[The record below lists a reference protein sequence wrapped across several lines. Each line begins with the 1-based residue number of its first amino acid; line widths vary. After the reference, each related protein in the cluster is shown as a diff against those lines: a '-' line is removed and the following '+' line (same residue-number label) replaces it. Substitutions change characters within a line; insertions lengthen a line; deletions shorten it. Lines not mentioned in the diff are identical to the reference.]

1 MFGNGKKYQ
10 DPKSINRLISD
21 VEKMK
26 FDGSLNKKP
35 EIKIG
40 GEKVKL
46 NMSVIDEMSETTY
59 QGQSFVGLN
68 GVQKEQTFG
77 LLDVDEVKEIELE
90 KGRDLKRVV
99 SSNREDGSKGGWVQ
113 SNKFSF
119 NIKTPQIQLGDPKI
133 NLVGKIAVN
142 QKPKEDQVY

>member
-59 QGQSFVGLN
+59 
-68 GVQKEQTFG
+68 
-77 LLDVDEVKEIELE
+77 
-90 KGRDLKRVV
+90 
-99 SSNREDGSKGGWVQ
+99 
-113 SNKFSF
+113 
-119 NIKTPQIQLGDPKI
+119 
-133 NLVGKIAVN
+133 
-142 QKPKEDQVY
+142 